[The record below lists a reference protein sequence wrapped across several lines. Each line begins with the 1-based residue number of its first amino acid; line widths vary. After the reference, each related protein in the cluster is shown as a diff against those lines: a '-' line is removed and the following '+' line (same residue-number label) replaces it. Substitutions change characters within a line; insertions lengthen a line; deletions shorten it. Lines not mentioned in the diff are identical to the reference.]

1 MLWLLVCS
9 QYCFLVLFAMMHDM
23 LGCPC
28 SKLNHERHPNEHQ
41 LVSEFYRAASG
52 SKREMRG
59 AVASGVAAKEKVSA
73 GTSSSPQRLNRYA
86 N

>member
-1 MLWLLVCS
+1 
-9 QYCFLVLFAMMHDM
+9 MMHDM
-23 LGCPC
+23 LGCLR
-28 SKLNHERHPNEHQ
+28 SKSDHERHPNKHQ

-59 AVASGVAAKEKVSA
+59 AAASGVAAKEKVSA
-73 GTSSSPQRLNRYA
+73 GTSSSPKRLNWYV